1 MLKHFHYYQSHVSIN
16 SNTLVTEGISI
27 FQEIPLKSF
36 PTRIMRESIVNKLP
50 GGDLINKI
58 KTQISK
64 SVITGRREEGAGLN
78 HLHNFYR

>member
-1 MLKHFHYYQSHVSIN
+1 
-16 SNTLVTEGISI
+16 
-27 FQEIPLKSF
+27 
-36 PTRIMRESIVNKLP
+36 MRESIVNKLP

-78 HLHNFYR
+78 HLHNFYRWFDKLEFFFARTFHDFEVIW

>member
-1 MLKHFHYYQSHVSIN
+1 
-16 SNTLVTEGISI
+16 
-27 FQEIPLKSF
+27 
-36 PTRIMRESIVNKLP
+36 MRESIVNKLP

-78 HLHNFYR
+78 HLHNFYRWFDKLEFFFASFLFHNFEVIW